1 MRLRLP
7 RHEATTAQVGA
18 CYPFGGT
25 PSLGIHGVVIGRDLY
40 GGVFCYDPFELYR
53 RGLCTNPNMVVLGQI
68 GRGKSAL
75 VKSYLCR
82 QAVLG
87 RRVFVLD
94 PKGEYAPLG
103 RALGVEPIVLY
114 PGGPVRVNPLDSAG
128 ATGGEEAAQES
139 STMALLE
146 ALCSSSLRRPL
157 LPREVAALDIA
168 LAAVAPV
175 GRRARGSSPS
185 SPAQLGVLSARSS
198 SAPLAPTLPEV
209 IASLLDPSERAGT
222 ALGTTRATLIE
233 DGRDL
238 ALVLRRLVEGDLWGM
253 FDGPTTAGIDPRAA
267 TVIVDLSA
275 VYHSSALPAVMACA
289 MSWFEAGLERS
300 SGVQTIFVVDEAWAV
315 LADIGVARF
324 LAASF
329 KLARARGVANLA
341 VLHRVSDLSA
351 VGAAGSVEANLSRG
365 LLADSETTVCFAQP
379 RSEIEVSA
387 TALGLSRR
395 EAELLPRLGRG
406 VALWRI
412 GRRSFLVEH
421 RMVPAEMALT
431 DTDQQLLGGRF
442 GVGASPRKGLADR
455 PVGT

>member
-7 RHEATTAQVGA
+7 RHEATTAQVCA

-25 PSLGIHGVVIGRDLY
+25 PSLGVHGVVIGRDLY

-53 RGLCTNPNMVVLGQI
+53 LGLCTNPNMVVLGQI

-75 VKSYLCR
+75 VKSYLYR

-94 PKGEYAPLG
+94 PKGEYGPLG

-128 ATGGEEAAQES
+128 GTSGQDAASES
-139 STMALLE
+139 RTMALLE
-146 ALCSSSLRRPL
+146 ALGSSSLRRPL
-157 LPREVAALDIA
+157 FAREVAALDLA
-168 LAAVAPV
+168 LAEVAPA

-185 SPAQLGVLSARSS
+185 SPSQLRVLAAQPSS
-198 SAPLAPTLPEV
+198 GPPAPTLPEV
-209 IASLLDPSERAGT
+209 IASLLDPSEHAGA
-222 ALGTTRATLIE
+222 ALGTTRAALIE

-238 ALVLRRLVEGDLWGM
+238 ALVLRRLVEGDLRGM
-253 FDGPTTAGIDPRAA
+253 FDGSTTPGIDPRAA

-289 MSWFEAGLERS
+289 MSWFEAGLDGS

-351 VGAAGSVEANLSRG
+351 VGAVGSVEANLSRG

-379 RSEIEVSA
+379 RFEIEASA
-387 TALGLSRR
+387 SALALSRR

-406 VALWRI
+406 IALWRI

-431 DTDQQLLGGRF
+431 DTDQQLLGGRL
-442 GVGASPRKGLADR
+442 GVVAPSGDGVEDQ
-455 PVGT
+455 PVRG